1 MQAAST
7 CVDRS
12 QAHTEISTQGGF
24 EWERNRTESKRANEC
39 RFDVFSF
46 GSWDYFWIHAEGKKK
61 DRFSWRSYY
70 YHTHCRILCLS
81 TNLYRSL
88 TNSTFHPLFT
98 FGLGFL
104 LKKIEAVL
112 GRPHIFGQLH
122 GCPAELNIR
131 MIMMLSKALSP
142 PDIIALINLPALCRY
157 KVVLLGEHGAED
169 SLSTIERSL
178 TQLYLHVINVW
189 PLQLCNYTPEN
200 NPFFLAFFH
209 NAKGKYKATEQQAQ
223 REGTMGMWKQEA
235 GEWRQDGSRGKTR
248 LTEVI
253 VTDWRPEEEGE
264 GEREREKKKGGE
276 EKEEKP
282 AEQRGGG
289 KERMLIS
296 TYYFWSEDEQRG
308 QRAHRRLNGFFFF
321 LFVFTYISS
330 LSIILKSQW
339 IQILPQWFFF
349 MFM

>member
-1 MQAAST
+1 M
-7 CVDRS
+7 
-12 QAHTEISTQGGF
+12 
-24 EWERNRTESKRANEC
+24 
-39 RFDVFSF
+39 
-46 GSWDYFWIHAEGKKK
+46 
-61 DRFSWRSYY
+61 
-70 YHTHCRILCLS
+70 
-81 TNLYRSL
+81 
-88 TNSTFHPLFT
+88 
-98 FGLGFL
+98 LGC
-104 LKKIEAVL
+104 
-112 GRPHIFGQLH
+112 PHIFGQLH

-131 MIMMLSKALSP
+131 MIMMLSKAPSP

-200 NPFFLAFFH
+200 NPFFFWRFFIMQKANIKPQNNRH
-209 NAKGKYKATEQQAQ
+209 KG
-223 REGTMGMWKQEA
+223 REPWGCESKRPGNDVKMG
-235 GEWRQDGSRGKTR
+235 GKTR

-276 EKEEKP
+276 EEEKP

-296 TYYFWSEDEQRG
+296 TYYF
-308 QRAHRRLNGFFFF
+308 
-321 LFVFTYISS
+321 
-330 LSIILKSQW
+330 
-339 IQILPQWFFF
+339 
-349 MFM
+349 

>member
-61 DRFSWRSYY
+61 DRFSWRSYYY

-200 NPFFLAFFH
+200 NPFFWRFFIMQKANIKPQNNRH
-209 NAKGKYKATEQQAQ
+209 KG
-223 REGTMGMWKQEA
+223 REPWGCESKRPGNDVKMGAEA
-235 GEWRQDGSRGKTR
+235 
-248 LTEVI
+248 
-253 VTDWRPEEEGE
+253 RP
-264 GEREREKKKGGE
+264 
-276 EKEEKP
+276 
-282 AEQRGGG
+282 A
-289 KERMLIS
+289 
-296 TYYFWSEDEQRG
+296 
-308 QRAHRRLNGFFFF
+308 
-321 LFVFTYISS
+321 
-330 LSIILKSQW
+330 
-339 IQILPQWFFF
+339 LPK
-349 MFM
+349 